1 MANKNY
7 ISDGTKS
14 QISNYKCGESYE
26 LNIYHT

>member
-1 MANKNY
+1 MANENY

-26 LNIYHT
+26 LKHL